1 MLFELLTREYEL
13 ARIEE
18 AKDLGLPTIQILDRA
33 VVPEMKSKPKRGR
46 MVMLSGIVALF
57 IAIFAAFAREYFAR
71 ANASPS
77 EGVINSK
84 RA

>member
-1 MLFELLTREYEL
+1 MLFELLTREYEI
-13 ARIEE
+13 AMIEE
-18 AKDLGLPTIQILDRA
+18 AKSMPTIQILDRA
-33 VVPEMKSKPKRGR
+33 IVPEVRLPRGT
-46 MVMLSGIVALF
+46 VKKTLLAGVVSFMLAV
-57 IAIFAAFAREYFAR
+57 FAAFACEYFAR